1 MTKEYGSSVTL
12 VILDTDL
19 NPDLVSARLGLQ
31 PDRFWENGD
40 VSKNHTYKW
49 GGWKK
54 FVPDEIREEYVE
66 DQLLYWATLLE
77 SKTKVLRSMSEN
89 LELVTLDCFIGLDE
103 TASII
108 VPHTLQKSICD
119 LGIEVRFSIST

>member
-12 VILDTDL
+12 LILDTDL
-19 NPDLVSARLGLQ
+19 NPDLVSARLGLE
-31 PDRFWENGD
+31 PDRYWENGD
-40 VSKNHTYKW
+40 VSGNHTYKW

-66 DQLLYWATLLE
+66 DQLLYWIKLLE
-77 SKTKVLRSMSEN
+77 PKAEILRSFSEN
-89 LELVTLDCFIGLDE
+89 LEVVTFDCFIGLDE

-108 VPHTLQKSICD
+108 IPHTLQKSICS
-119 LGIEVRFSIST
+119 LGLELKFSIYK